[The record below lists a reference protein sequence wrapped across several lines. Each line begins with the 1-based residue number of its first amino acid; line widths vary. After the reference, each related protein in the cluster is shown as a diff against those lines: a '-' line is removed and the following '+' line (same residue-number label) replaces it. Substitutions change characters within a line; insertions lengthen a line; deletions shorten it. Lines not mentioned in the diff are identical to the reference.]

1 MDLVLDNFGFCAVM
15 GWDENATETDCRVKL
30 WSKAEP
36 AIEVRAIEPEE
47 LARFERLLKEGHWPK
62 VEGTN

>member
-1 MDLVLDNFGFCAVM
+1 M

-36 AIEVRAIEPEE
+36 RTVSATIEDLRDDP
-47 LARFERLLKEGHWPK
+47 
-62 VEGTN
+62 